1 VSDSREPEV
10 AVAASEADAQ
20 RAVEE
25 ASEWRTAQS
34 QFDAAAE
41 IIGLEPE
48 LREILREV
56 QREFTCH
63 FPVQLDNGE
72 VEVYTGYR
80 VQHNIHRGPAKGGIR
95 YHPDVS
101 LDEVKALAM
110 WMTWKCAIVN
120 IPFGGAKG
128 GVMLDPRKLS
138 RRELERLTRRFATEI
153 SILIG
158 PDRDIPAPD
167 MNTDG
172 QVMAWIM
179 DTVSM
184 HAGYSVTATVTGKPI
199 EVGGSLGRVD
209 ATGRGVTICTLA
221 ALEHLGKSPHETRVA
236 VQGFGNVGSVSA
248 RLLDEAGC
256 TVVAVSDEY
265 GGLYNPLGLP
275 VKKLLEYRAREGSL
289 KGYPDCQEIGSA
301 GPLTV
306 DCDVLVPAAIG
317 NQITSRNANRVK
329 ASVVV
334 EAANGPTTPEAD
346 EILQRKGVFLV
357 PDILANAGG
366 VTVSYFEWVQDLQS
380 FFWSEHEVNQ
390 KLQAIMQRAFNEVL
404 EEAEKHK
411 LPMRRAANVL
421 AVKRVAAATR
431 ARGLYP

>member
-1 VSDSREPEV
+1 MTT
-10 AVAASEADAQ
+10 AVEIN
-20 RAVEE
+20 EE
-25 ASEWRTAQS
+25 ASEWRTAQR
-34 QFDAAAE
+34 QFDTAAE

-63 FPVQLDNGE
+63 FPVEMDDGRIE
-72 VEVYTGYR
+72 VFTGYR
-80 VQHNIHRGPAKGGIR
+80 VQHNINRGPAKGGIR

-110 WMTWKCAIVN
+110 WMTWKCAVVN

-128 GVMLDPRKLS
+128 GVIVDPHRLS
-138 RRELERLTRRFATEI
+138 VRELERMTRRFASEI

-167 MNTDG
+167 LNTDA

-179 DTVSM
+179 DTLSM
-184 HAGYSVTATVTGKPI
+184 HAGYSVTASVTGKPI

-209 ATGRGVTICTLA
+209 ATGRGVTICALA
-221 ALEHLGKSPHETRVA
+221 ALEHLGITPHSARVA

-248 RLLDEAGC
+248 RLLEEAGC
-256 TVVAVSDEY
+256 TIVAVSDEY
-265 GGLYNPLGLP
+265 SGLLNPLGLP
-275 VKKLLEYRAREGSL
+275 VRRLIEHRRRTGRLEGFEGADAIPS
-289 KGYPDCQEIGSA
+289 E
-301 GPLTV
+301 GPLTA

-317 NQITSRNANRVK
+317 NQITSRNAGRIR
-329 ASVVV
+329 ARLIV
-334 EAANGPTTPEAD
+334 EGANGPTTPEAD
-346 EILQRKGVFLV
+346 HILEKNGVFLV

-366 VTVSYFEWVQDLQS
+366 VTVSYFEWVQDLQA

-390 KLQAIMQRAFNEVL
+390 KLQAIMQRAFREILAVAG
-404 EEAEKHK
+404 ERR
-411 LPMRRAANVL
+411 LPMRMAAYGQ
-421 AVKRVAAATR
+421 AVQRVASATR
-431 ARGLYP
+431 DRGLYP